1 MATLMIWYDQEPENE
16 LGVGD
21 SAVLVSTTEE
31 LLAFIDR
38 VSALAADQP
47 CPSVV
52 EVSVADDPYSF
63 PIVEAGIGVDRGFV
77 RVNGADALRA
87 TQGDSDATGMVRYD
101 LQGQEALVPASTE
114 VPLDAVRV
122 VLSAYLEHDGL
133 IPDDFPGL
141 HEVR

>member
-1 MATLMIWYDQEPENE
+1 MATLKIWYDQEPEND
-16 LGVGD
+16 LGAGD
-21 SAVLVSTTEE
+21 PAVLVSTTEE
-31 LLAFIDR
+31 LSAFIDR

-87 TQGDSDATGMVRYD
+87 TQGDSDASGMVRYD

-114 VPLDAVRV
+114 VPLDAVRA
-122 VLSAYLEHDGL
+122 VLSAYLEHGGI